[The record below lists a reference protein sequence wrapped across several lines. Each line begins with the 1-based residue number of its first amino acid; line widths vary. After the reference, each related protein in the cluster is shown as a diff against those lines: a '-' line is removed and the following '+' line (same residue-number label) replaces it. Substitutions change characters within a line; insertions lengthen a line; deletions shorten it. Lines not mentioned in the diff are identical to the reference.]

1 MCRSCNGIWPPQ
13 SFHAEAFAVRLSE
26 REKEQGQESITKK
39 KKSLYQ
45 QTGHKEQL
53 ANHNDE
59 LLVTIRRRTNP
70 SNMSAYAYVGT
81 CRCGRSR
88 AVDSLHRQER
98 EKTRTLTMSMLCASR
113 IFQARAAVPLPHPS
127 SDWAA
132 SITKM
137 VSSGRSGFVIGAV
150 WRKAT
155 PGTAPVR
162 SNIVL
167 SLRTSVRQ
175 A

>member
-1 MCRSCNGIWPPQ
+1 
-13 SFHAEAFAVRLSE
+13 
-26 REKEQGQESITKK
+26 
-39 KKSLYQ
+39 
-45 QTGHKEQL
+45 
-53 ANHNDE
+53 
-59 LLVTIRRRTNP
+59 
-70 SNMSAYAYVGT
+70 
-81 CRCGRSR
+81 
-88 AVDSLHRQER
+88 
-98 EKTRTLTMSMLCASR
+98 MSMLCASR

-137 VSSGRSGFVIGAV
+137 VSSGRPGFVIGAV

-162 SNIVL
+162 SNIFL